1 MTAGDGTSLGD
12 DLGSVPRDPLEGL
25 EAARDNLQA
34 AEKLLEETRAELLE
48 RLHSVG
54 NVVPQTAREAV
65 LNEIYWRWPE
75 LPATQIA
82 QALGYKQRD
91 LRRLIKPYY
100 SEEHPYVAC
109 GAPLRITSRSKMAEI
124 KRVYKVSSRYLN

>member
-65 LNEIYWRWPE
+65 LNEIYWRWPKYQQGRGGPMKCRE
-75 LPATQIA
+75 AHRHQH
-82 QALGYKQRD
+82 
-91 LRRLIKPYY
+91 RLQD
-100 SEEHPYVAC
+100 
-109 GAPLRITSRSKMAEI
+109 
-124 KRVYKVSSRYLN
+124 